1 MSRTWMPTPAR
12 VVDDAGLPPAPP
24 LPRVKVLH
32 VITRLDAGA
41 GGNTLVSA
49 VGMDRGRYEVWIAG
63 AAGGPLWKDAH
74 RQGIRTVEMTSLR
87 REVAPVDDLK
97 ALVALVRL
105 IRRERFGIVHLH
117 SAKAGVLG
125 RLAAALCRVP
135 VVVYTLHGRDPWWPA
150 PDGRVNDLGDTMS
163 GGLRSFLF
171 LERALRPLTDRFV
184 AVSPTVA
191 RDAVLARVATPG
203 RIDIAASAV
212 DIDGIA
218 VHARA
223 GAAAALGVPDGAP
236 LIGSV
241 GRLDAQKAPLDFVHM
256 AAEVHRRHPE
266 ARFVMIGEGELARAA
281 AGLAQMLD
289 VPVIF
294 AGQRSDVA
302 DLVAAFD
309 VFVIS
314 SLYEGVGRAL
324 TEALAS
330 GRPVVATAVDGV
342 VDVVVPGA
350 TGLLAAPRD
359 PSGLAER
366 VCWMLEH
373 PVEAARMGAQ
383 ARTSVCELFSP
394 ARLCSTLDEIYS
406 AALGLVPLAGPGPV
420 AAAIPTSR
428 RVRGSV
434 ADVLS

>member
-1 MSRTWMPTPAR
+1 MSRAWMATPAQ
-12 VVDDAGLPPAPP
+12 VVDTAGIPPAPAQ
-24 LPRVKVLH
+24 PRIKVLH

-49 VGMDRGRYEVWIAG
+49 IGMDRGRYEVWIAG
-63 AAGGPLWKDAH
+63 AAGGPLWQDAQRH
-74 RQGIRTVEMTSLR
+74 GIRTVQMTSLR
-87 REVAPVDDLK
+87 REIAPVADLA
-97 ALVALVRL
+97 ALIALVRL

-125 RLAAALCRVP
+125 RLAAAMCRVP

-150 PDGRVNDLGDTMS
+150 PGGEVNDLGDTMS
-163 GGLRSFLF
+163 GALRTFLF
-171 LERALRPLTDRFV
+171 LERALCHLTDRFV

-191 RDAVLARVATPG
+191 RDAVLARVASPG
-203 RIDIAASAV
+203 RIDVAASAV
-212 DIDGIA
+212 DVDGIA
-218 VHARA
+218 DHARA
-223 GAAAALGVPDGAP
+223 SAAAALGLPEGVP

-241 GRLDAQKAPLDFVHM
+241 GRLDAQKAPLDFIHM
-256 AAEVHRRHPE
+256 AAEVHRRHPD
-266 ARFVMIGEGELARAA
+266 ARFVMVGEGDLADAAAVLARV
-281 AGLAQMLD
+281 LD
-289 VPVIF
+289 VPVLF
-294 AGQRSDVA
+294 AGYRSDVA
-302 DLVAAFD
+302 ELVAAFD

-330 GRPVVATAVDGV
+330 GCPVVATAVDGV

-350 TGLLAAPRD
+350 TGLLAAARD
-359 PSGLAER
+359 PSGLADR

-383 ARTSVCELFSP
+383 ARTSVCELFAP

-406 AALGLVPLAGPGPV
+406 AALGLVPLAQPEP
-420 AAAIPTSR
+420 AAATIPASR
-428 RVRGSV
+428 RDTGSV

>member
-1 MSRTWMPTPAR
+1 MSTPAM
-12 VVDDAGLPPAPP
+12 VVAESAIPSAPP

-49 VGMDRGRYEVWIAG
+49 VGMDRRRYEVWIAG
-63 AAGGPLWKDAH
+63 AAGGPLWKDA
-74 RQGIRTVEMTSLR
+74 RQQGIQTVEMACLR
-87 REVAPVDDLK
+87 REVAPLEDLR
-97 ALVALVRL
+97 AFVALVRL
-105 IRRERFGIVHLH
+105 IRRERFGVVHLH
-117 SAKAGVLG
+117 SAKAGFLG

-135 VVVYTLHGRDPWWPA
+135 VVVYTLHGRDPWWPT
-150 PDGRVNDLGDTMS
+150 PEGRVNDLGDTLS
-163 GGLRSFLF
+163 GTLRAFLF
-171 LERALRPLTDRFV
+171 LERALRPLTHRFV

-203 RIDIAASAV
+203 KIDIAASAV
-212 DIDGIA
+212 DIDAIDGIA
-218 VHARA
+218 DRPRTRA
-223 GAAAALGVPDGAP
+223 TAALGLPEGGRLV
-236 LIGSV
+236 GSV
-241 GRLDAQKAPLDFVHM
+241 GRLDAQKAPLDFIRM
-256 AAEVHRRHPE
+256 AAEVHRQHPDVQ
-266 ARFVMIGEGELARAA
+266 FVMIGEGDLAEAAADLART
-281 AGLAQMLD
+281 LD
-289 VPVIF
+289 VPVVF

-302 DLVAAFD
+302 ELVATFD

-350 TGLLAAPRD
+350 TGLLAAARD

-373 PVEAARMGAQ
+373 PDEAALMGAQ
-383 ARTSVCELFSP
+383 ARAHVCELFAP
-394 ARLCSTLDEIYS
+394 ERLCATLDEVYS
-406 AALGLVPLAGPGPV
+406 AALGLVPLARTEP
-420 AAAIPTSR
+420 AAAAVPASR
-428 RVRGSV
+428 RVMAEV
-434 ADVLS
+434 ADVLT